1 MSLYELETFYL
12 EVLKKMIDSG
22 IEGLPTEDSICQVL
36 DMVNPSQPNVITL
49 TDLKSCKMAPVFLN
63 TFINIEKYLEYEQRE
78 PTSNSSSSEE
88 PQPTDWEKYASEQYE
103 LLVAEEE
110 QDQSS
115 DDSLEPELA
124 SLT

>member
-1 MSLYELETFYL
+1 
-12 EVLKKMIDSG
+12 
-22 IEGLPTEDSICQVL
+22 
-36 DMVNPSQPNVITL
+36 
-49 TDLKSCKMAPVFLN
+49 MAPVFLN

-110 QDQSS
+110 QDQRYVG
-115 DDSLEPELA
+115 E
-124 SLT
+124 